1 MKLTRRQ
8 EEIIHKMLDLYHEL
22 QGPIHYSTLADRLG
36 VSPFTAYD
44 MLCLLEEKGL
54 VSSEYQLA
62 PDKSGPGRTVRV
74 FLPTRQA
81 QDLIQ
86 SLTEEA
92 GGANWEEVKQRLL
105 EKTRKGDIQ
114 DRELAQEIMARIPA
128 EGKSQVQ
135 YCVEVMTIVA
145 LRIQSIEGRNIL
157 LKYFPEMLT
166 DQKAASRT
174 NLCLLGGFTL
184 GILAVEDSGDREWGE
199 QLFEHVQHYMNIV
212 TKMNRENCRLLGEHL
227 IQVFAIQVFAPLG
240 EIPAHP

>member
-8 EEIIHKMLDLYHEL
+8 EEIIHKLLDLYHEL

-44 MLCLLEEKGL
+44 MLRLLEEKGL

-62 PDKSGPGRTVRV
+62 PDKSGPGRSVRV

-81 QDLIQ
+81 QDLVQ
-86 SLTEEA
+86 SLAEET
-92 GGANWEEVKQRLL
+92 GGADWEEVKQRLL

-114 DRELAQEIMARIPA
+114 DRELAQEMLARIPS

-145 LRIQSIEGRNIL
+145 LRIRSIEGRNIL
-157 LKYFPEMLT
+157 LEYLPEMLT
-166 DQKAASRT
+166 DQKVANRT

-184 GILAVEDSGDREWGE
+184 GILAIEDSGDREWGE
-199 QLFEHVQHYMNIV
+199 QLFEHVQQYMEIV
-212 TKMNRENCRLLGEHL
+212 TRMNEENRRLLGEHL
-227 IQVFAIQVFAPLG
+227 IQVFAPLG
-240 EIPAHP
+240 DIPANP